1 MYPVGVR
8 VALVHDWLTVVGGA
22 ERVLLELHQ
31 VFPQAPI
38 FTAAYEPAKTLPE
51 FAQVDVRTSILQR
64 ALIGRQSYATLIP
77 LMPLAFSRFDTR
89 PYDLLLISSHTA
101 AKGIRR
107 HPGQLVICYCYT
119 PMRWAWDL
127 YDFYL
132 AHRARGLPSRIA
144 ARITL
149 RGFARW
155 DRKSAAKVDQF
166 IAISDNVRRRIQRY
180 YGRDAMVV
188 WPPVDCARF
197 IPMAQHGDHFL
208 VVSRLEDHKRVDIVV
223 DAFTRLGWPLRV
235 VGDGP
240 QRTALQ
246 DRAGPNVS
254 FLGRLDDA
262 ALAAVY
268 AGARALVFPADEDAG
283 IVPLEAMAAGRPVL
297 ALEAGGA
304 VEVVRDGL
312 SGAFFPEQTV
322 DSLIAALRQF
332 QPDSYDPLAIRAAAA
347 PYDRP
352 RFRDAIRRIVDE
364 VMTTRR

>member
-1 MYPVGVR
+1 MYPVRVR
-8 VALVHDWLTVVGGA
+8 VALVHDWLTGVGGS
-22 ERVLLELHQ
+22 ERALLELHRL
-31 VFPQAPI
+31 FPQAPI
-38 FTAAYEPAKTLPE
+38 FTAAFDPAATLPE
-51 FAQVDVRTSILQR
+51 FAQADIRTSMLQR
-64 ALIGRQSYATLIP
+64 AMIGRQSYAGLIP

-89 PYDLLLISSHTA
+89 PFDLLLISSHTA

-107 HPGQLVICYCYT
+107 HQGQTVICYCYT

-132 AHRARGLPSRIA
+132 AHRAHGLPSRLA

-149 RGFARW
+149 RRFAHW

-166 IAISDNVRRRIQRY
+166 IAISENVRRRIQRY
-180 YGRDAMVV
+180 YGRDAKVV
-188 WPPVDCARF
+188 WPPVDCVRF
-197 IPMAQHGDHFL
+197 TPATQHGDHFL
-208 VVSRLEDHKRVDIVV
+208 VVSRLEDYKRVDIVV
-223 DAFTRLGWPLRV
+223 DAFTRLGWPLQV

-240 QRTALQ
+240 QRPALQ
-246 DRAGPNVS
+246 DRAGPSVT

-262 ALAAVY
+262 TLAATY

-297 ALEAGGA
+297 ALKAGGA

-322 DSLIAALRQF
+322 DSLVAALQQF
-332 QPDSYDPLAIRAAAA
+332 QPESYDPLAIRVAAE

-352 RFRDAIRRIVDE
+352 RFRETIGRIVDE
-364 VMTTRR
+364 VIATRR